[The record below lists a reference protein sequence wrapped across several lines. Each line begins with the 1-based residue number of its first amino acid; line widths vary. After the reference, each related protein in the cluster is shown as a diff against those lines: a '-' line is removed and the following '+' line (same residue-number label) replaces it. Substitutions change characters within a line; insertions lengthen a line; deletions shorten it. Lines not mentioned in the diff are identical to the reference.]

1 MAPSCSCAA
10 VDTLV
15 DARVPTGGMP
25 EGSDGVPAP
34 PPNLS
39 PKVIPVEEGLCG
51 EDRASAIGEAAV
63 KQEVLAA
70 ESSAREEAGG
80 GEEVAIGL
88 QGPAQ
93 VVEEASEGPT
103 VASIQNHN
111 YIMLESTCPTTVYCE
126 KMRIP
131 QGMLSV

>member
-1 MAPSCSCAA
+1 MAPSCQCTA

-15 DARVPTGGMP
+15 DARFPTGGMP

-39 PKVIPVEEGLCG
+39 PKVVPVEEGLCG

-88 QGPAQ
+88 QGPVQ
-93 VVEEASEGPT
+93 VVEEASGGQT
-103 VASIQNHN
+103 AASIQSHN
-111 YIMLESTCPTTVYCE
+111 YIMLESMCSSTFFCE
-126 KMRIP
+126 KK
-131 QGMLSV
+131 